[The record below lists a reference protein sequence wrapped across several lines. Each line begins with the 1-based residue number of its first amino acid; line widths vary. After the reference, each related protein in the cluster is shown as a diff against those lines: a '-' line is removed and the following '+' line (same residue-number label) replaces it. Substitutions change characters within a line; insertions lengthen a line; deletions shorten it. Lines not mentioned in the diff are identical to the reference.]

1 MTPRRVALI
10 AMLLASSPG
19 LASADAPPASQPIVP
34 APGAAPAP
42 PALVR
47 EAPAAVWP
55 AQTSPPH
62 LPLAGFSDGVAFLR
76 SPDSTFALL
85 PSGRLQTDA
94 YFFKNPVEP
103 SSYKNTFLVKRA
115 RLELF
120 GWIGS
125 RFGFYIAG
133 DFAAAIPAA
142 ANPVAASAQSATD
155 DYILVAPFVGRW
167 RDALLFQLGQFDAPF
182 TLENRTSD
190 KYFDLIERSNTVRAF
205 GIPSNKELGLMAHGL
220 LPNKLVYYS
229 LGVFNGDGQNFKNVD
244 KRFDVMG
251 RAWIAPFALLKGSVL
266 DELTVGGSFWVGDRK
281 ETLALPAQSTAAG
294 FKYLDT
300 GKWTSAVDT
309 KTPLELHQNGNLR
322 AYAVELDAPIAH
334 RYGARLE
341 FVYKNQRLGEEDV
354 TSSASGKL
362 SWVTAARLK
371 GWSLYGQVWA
381 WVIGD
386 DRIVGRP
393 GLQLPGRIDK
403 MAVQRPRHGL
413 QLIARVERLD
423 EKITSDDAT
432 NATGD
437 PLVRRTK
444 LTSLQLG
451 ATYWYTKRFR
461 AMFNYDLNAI
471 AGDASGVQKV
481 WSNLNGKH
489 LEHELL
495 LRLAVAL

>member
-10 AMLLASSPG
+10 AVLLASSPG
-19 LASADAPPASQPIVP
+19 LSWADASPASQPAAA
-34 APGAAPAP
+34 APAAPAP
-42 PALVR
+42 APV
-47 EAPAAVWP
+47 APAAP
-55 AQTSPPH
+55 SSPPAHPHH

-76 SPDSTFALL
+76 SPEGTFVLL
-85 PSGRLQTDA
+85 PNGRLQVDA
-94 YFFKNPVEP
+94 YFFKNPIAS
-103 SSYKNTFLVKRA
+103 SSYKSTFLVKRA

-125 RFGFYIAG
+125 RFGFSIAG

-155 DYILVAPFVGRW
+155 DYVLVAPFVGKW

-190 KYFDLIERSNTVRAF
+190 KYFDLVERSNTVRAF
-205 GIPSNKELGLMAHGL
+205 GIPSNKEVGLMAHGL

-229 LGVFNGDGQNFKNVD
+229 LGVFNGDGQNFKNID
-244 KRFDVMG
+244 SSFDVMG

-266 DELTVGGSFWVGDRK
+266 SEITVGGSFWVGNRA
-281 ETLALPAQSTAAG
+281 ETLALGSQSTAAG

-300 GKWTSAVDT
+300 GKWTSAADA

-334 RYGARLE
+334 KYGARFEL
-341 FVYKNQRLGEEDV
+341 VYKNQRLGEEDV
-354 TSSASGKL
+354 TSAASGKL

-413 QLIARVERLD
+413 QLVARVERLD

-437 PLVRRTK
+437 PLVGRTR
-444 LTSLQLG
+444 LTSMQLG

-461 AMFNYDLNAI
+461 AMFNYDLNAV
-471 AGDASGVQKV
+471 DADTSGVQKA
-481 WSNLNGKH
+481 WSSLGGKH
-489 LEHELL
+489 WEHEFM